1 MPLKKAKRKNK
12 TSKTRKPSS
21 TRGSGGGGWFRR
33 RQFRVGLLVAGIVA
47 ALAAMLYVV
56 YLDVVIRSQ
65 FEGKRWSLPARVY
78 ARPLELYAGED
89 LAKTGLLEELRFL
102 NYREGRDAPGTFR
115 DLGNAV
121 LLNTRGFT
129 FWDAKE
135 PSRNLTISFSRDRVS
150 EILDNRHGQVLQLV
164 RLEPAQIASI
174 YPSHKEDRDLIR
186 LDEAPGL
193 LLSALLAVEDKDFYS
208 HHGIK
213 PTAILRALAANIRA
227 GAAVQG
233 GSTLTQQLVK
243 NFFLSNDRTL
253 RRKAV
258 EAVMAL
264 LLEWH
269 YSKEEILE
277 AYLNEVY
284 LGQEGDRSIH
294 GFALASRFYFDRP
307 LSELKVEQ
315 LALLVGLVK
324 GPSYYNP
331 WRHPER
337 VRERRNLV
345 IDAMLAEDLL
355 RPEEARLAR
364 LTPLSIRPQGTL
376 ATSSYPA
383 FVDLVKRQLQVDYRD
398 EDLRSEGLRIFT
410 TLDPRVQVAA
420 EEALSRRL
428 AAIERQRGFDKDS
441 LQGAMV
447 VTSTDTAEV
456 LAVVGDRDPR
466 YPGYN
471 RALDA
476 TRPIGSL
483 VKPAVYLTALERVSL
498 FNPVSPLNDAPLT
511 LEYPDGRVWEPAN
524 YDGKVHGEVP
534 LFQGLIYSYNLAT
547 ARLGMLVGVE
557 NVVTTLKKMGLEK
570 APPAYPSLLLG
581 ALELSPWQ
589 ATALYQTLASNGF
602 RMPARAVRDVLTA
615 DGQKLT
621 RYSLDIRQTLE
632 PSVVYLINNLL
643 QKVVESGT
651 AKSAGAWLPALK
663 SAGKTGT
670 SDDLRD
676 SWFAGFTGQH
686 LAVVWVGR
694 DDNQP
699 MGLAGSTGAL
709 QVWIDLFSAIHSR
722 PLQMP
727 VPGNIEHVWIDMAT
741 GKRSRHKCDNT
752 LQLPF
757 IIGTAPKASI
767 DCRKS
772 LLDWLFD

>member
-1 MPLKKAKRKNK
+1 
-12 TSKTRKPSS
+12 
-21 TRGSGGGGWFRR
+21 
-33 RQFRVGLLVAGIVA
+33 
-47 ALAAMLYVV
+47 
-56 YLDVVIRSQ
+56 
-65 FEGKRWSLPARVY
+65 
-78 ARPLELYAGED
+78 
-89 LAKTGLLEELRFL
+89 
-102 NYREGRDAPGTFR
+102 
-115 DLGNAV
+115 
-121 LLNTRGFT
+121 FT
-129 FWDAKE
+129 FWDAQE
-135 PSRNLTISFSRDRVS
+135 PPRNLTIGFSRQRIS
-150 EILDNRHGQVLQLV
+150 EMLDNRSGRTLQLM
-164 RLEPAQIASI
+164 RLEPALIASI

-186 LDEAPGL
+186 LDETPEL
-193 LLSALLAVEDKDFYS
+193 LLRALVAVEDRDFYS
-208 HHGIK
+208 HHGVK
-213 PTAILRALAANIRA
+213 PSAILRALVANVRA

-243 NFFLSNDRTL
+243 NFFLNNERTL

-264 LLEWH
+264 LLELH

-284 LGQEGDRSIH
+284 LGQEGDRAIH

-307 LSELKVEQ
+307 LSELKTEQ

-337 VRERRNLV
+337 ARERRNLA
-345 IDAMLAEDLL
+345 IDVMLAEDLL
-355 RPEEARLAR
+355 KPEEARLAR
-364 LTPLSIRPQGTL
+364 LTPLSIRPQEIL
-376 ATSSYPA
+376 RTSSYPA
-383 FVDLVKRQLQVDYRD
+383 FVDLVKRQLHADYRD

-410 TLDPRVQVAA
+410 TFDPQIQAAA
-420 EEALSRRL
+420 EEVLSLHLDAVERR
-428 AAIERQRGFDKDS
+428 RGFERDS

-456 LAVVGDRDPR
+456 LAVVGDRNPR

-483 VKPAVYLTALERVSL
+483 VKPAVYLTALERLNS
-498 FNPVSPLNDAPLT
+498 FNPVSVIEDAPIR

-534 LFQGLIYSYNLAT
+534 LFHGLIYSYNLAT
-547 ARLGMLVGVE
+547 ARLGMLLGVE
-557 NVVTTLKKMGLEK
+557 NVVATLEKMGLDQ
-570 APPAYPSLLLG
+570 APPDYPSLLLG
-581 ALELSPWQ
+581 ALELSPLQ
-589 ATALYQTLASNGF
+589 VAELYQTLATNGF

-621 RYSLDIRQTLE
+621 RYSLQVRQTLD

-643 QKVVESGT
+643 QKVVETGT
-651 AKSAGAWLPALK
+651 AKSAGARLPALK
-663 SAGKTGT
+663 AAGKTGT
-670 SDDLRD
+670 SDELRD

-699 MGLAGSTGAL
+699 MGLSGAAGAL
-709 QVWIDLFSAIHSR
+709 PAWINLFSRIDSR

-727 VPGNIEHVWIDMAT
+727 LPGNVEHVWIDLAS
-741 GKRSRHKCDNT
+741 GKRSRHKCDTT

-757 IIGTAPKASI
+757 IIGTAPKATI